1 MTMQLRW
8 LASGSTS
15 CFHAVRRLLE
25 GHVPVQRETAAA
37 VGESAVE
44 LHRFLIAHGMPQADL
59 IRQLVPVSIREESN
73 RELATIALAKTLS
86 GDWAHSQLELLSG
99 LITDCEQAYFRAFPK
114 LMDELE
120 LRSRPLREL
129 WDTHGPGVLAGVGR
143 LTERRLLVEEATVAV
158 VLPYSGG
165 GGAAYAAHNS
175 VTIEAVLANP
185 IAALPETIRLAWLL
199 ASLNVD
205 LPDVA
210 EQFGPGRAETVLP
223 LALVPAV
230 LEAAADLEV
239 VRPTDTLLATAL
251 TAWEAPLPAGERTAE
266 LVRTWWTTRQERGT
280 KWPVAVAALE
290 QMLFEEA

>member
-1 MTMQLRW
+1 MTTRLRW
-8 LASGSTS
+8 IASGSAS

-25 GHVPVQRETAAA
+25 GRAPVQVETVAAL
-37 VGESAVE
+37 GESAVE
-44 LHRFLIAHGMPQADL
+44 LHRFLTAHGLPQAEL
-59 IRQLVPVSIREESN
+59 LRQLVPAAIREESN

-86 GDWAHSQLELLSG
+86 GDWAHSQIESLSG

-120 LRSRPLREL
+120 LRSRPLREM
-129 WDTHGPGVLAGVGR
+129 WDAHGPGVLAGVGR
-143 LTERRLLVEEATVAV
+143 LTDRRLLVDDATAAV

-185 IAALPETIRLAWLL
+185 IAALPETIRMAWLL
-199 ASLNVD
+199 ACLNVD

-210 EQFGPGRAETVLP
+210 EQFGPGRAVTVLP
-223 LALVPAV
+223 LALAPAV

-239 VRPTDTLLATAL
+239 VRPTDALLATAL
-251 TAWEAPLPAGERTAE
+251 TAWEAPQPAGARTAE
-266 LVRTWWTTRQERGT
+266 IVRTWWTTRQERGT
-280 KWPVAVAALE
+280 KWNVAVAALE
-290 QMLFEEA
+290 QMLFATE